1 MVKSGNCNSKG
12 GIFFFA
18 YNVFEKPSITS
29 LFNPLPDEKI
39 FDWFKLKHS
48 ADDNIEFDLNSRKFS
63 KLVENNVG
71 KGEIALYE
79 QFLLFP
85 QCFLKVCFPG
95 ASKGVIVW
103 EWVNSFLNKPWFLR
117 VCSTSVLK
125 TLHAKFGKPR
135 PYG

>member
-39 FDWFKLKHS
+39 LDWFKLKHS

-63 KLVENNVG
+63 KLVENTVG

-79 QFLLFP
+79 QFSFSHSVFKRFVS
-85 QCFLKVCFPG
+85 QGHQKVSLCG
-95 ASKGVIVW
+95 NG
-103 EWVNSFLNKPWFLR
+103 L
-117 VCSTSVLK
+117 
-125 TLHAKFGKPR
+125 TLS
-135 PYG
+135 